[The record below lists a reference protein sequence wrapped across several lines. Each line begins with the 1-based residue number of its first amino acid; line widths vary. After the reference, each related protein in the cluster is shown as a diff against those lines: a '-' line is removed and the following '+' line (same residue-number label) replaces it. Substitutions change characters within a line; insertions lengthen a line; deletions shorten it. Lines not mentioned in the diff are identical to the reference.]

1 MNFVCSDGSRMFW
14 WDLLVFVDYV
24 SKEIHFDVEDLA
36 LRFVHRQEE
45 VSVHS
50 LRDSDHAVCR
60 DVLPSPRWPYS
71 DILLAC
77 LTFPQLEG
85 GRCEPLEAHC
95 LAIGP
100 REHDEIVF
108 VRGNVLV

>member
-1 MNFVCSDGSRMFW
+1 M
-14 WDLLVFVDYV
+14 LVDYV
-24 SKEIHFDVEDLA
+24 SEEIHFDVEDMSF
-36 LRFVHRQEE
+36 RFVHRQGE
-45 VSVHS
+45 VSVYS
-50 LRDSDHAVCR
+50 LSDSDNVVCR

-71 DILLAC
+71 DILLDCPA
-77 LTFPQLEG
+77 LTQLED
-85 GRCEPLEAHC
+85 GRCEPVEAHC